1 MSEYTAGSL
10 RELRLRAGL
19 TQVELAKRS
28 GISNVTIWL
37 TEKGRSR
44 PRELTWRSLLS
55 ALSLALDERQARE
68 IKIMMPSEPPAPAP
82 PKEPSPIFSGEVLT
96 RDEFF
101 SKLKPKMN
109 QELGLFFNEALIS
122 TLIDNAEFFSR
133 TKFYPGDFST
143 AVMVLGEL
151 LRAQKRL
158 MSPGMVEDD
167 EGDGEGLRGRRR
179 ILPGGYKKKWQ
190 KKR

>member
-1 MSEYTAGSL
+1 VSELTAGSL
-10 RELRLRAGL
+10 RELRLQAGL

-37 TEKGRSR
+37 IEKGKSK

-55 ALSLALDERQARE
+55 ALSLALDEKERARGAIHIE
-68 IKIMMPSEPPAPAP
+68 PAVISEAPAP
-82 PKEPSPIFSGEVLT
+82 IFHGEVLT

-101 SKLKPKMN
+101 AKLKPKMS
-109 QELGLFFNEALIS
+109 QALGLFFNEPLIS

-158 MSPGMVEDD
+158 MSPGMAEED
-167 EGDGEGLRGRRR
+167 EKDGGGLRKRRR
-179 ILPGGYKKKWQ
+179 VLRGMYGKK
-190 KKR
+190 

>member
-10 RELRLRAGL
+10 RELRLQAGL
-19 TQVELAKRS
+19 SQKELSRRS
-28 GISNVTIWL
+28 GIHWTTIWL
-37 TEKGRSR
+37 IEKGRSR
-44 PRELTWRSLLS
+44 PRELTWRSLLK
-55 ALSLALDERQARE
+55 AISLALDERQARE

-101 SKLKPKMN
+101 SRLKPKMN
-109 QELGLFFNEALIS
+109 QELGLFFNEPLIS

-158 MSPGMVEDD
+158 MSPGTVEDD
-167 EGDGEGLRGRRR
+167 EEDGRKPGQRKRLLGSYKRR
-179 ILPGGYKKKWQ
+179 YQ
-190 KKR
+190 KKQ